1 MTDPER
7 SRLNRW
13 SQRKLDAKRQD
24 EAAKE
29 APVVTARDEPEIIA
43 DDPALIAALPSLDE
57 ITADFDMT
65 PFLAKGIPA
74 HLKNAALRK
83 LWQAS
88 PSVRDY
94 LDPAVDYAWD
104 WNAPGGVPGG
114 GGVLSEQSIAKM
126 VKGIIGK
133 GSEDSEEVVAE
144 DAAPEQPAPVEVAH
158 QPDEDRV
165 AVRRD
170 TPPAP
175 AQKDAAKTASA
186 TQKADLLPQRRHGGA
201 VPE

>member
-1 MTDPER
+1 MTDPEG

-104 WNAPGGVPGG
+104 WNAPGGVPG
-114 GGVLSEQSIAKM
+114 
-126 VKGIIGK
+126 
-133 GSEDSEEVVAE
+133 
-144 DAAPEQPAPVEVAH
+144 
-158 QPDEDRV
+158 
-165 AVRRD
+165 
-170 TPPAP
+170 
-175 AQKDAAKTASA
+175 
-186 TQKADLLPQRRHGGA
+186 
-201 VPE
+201 